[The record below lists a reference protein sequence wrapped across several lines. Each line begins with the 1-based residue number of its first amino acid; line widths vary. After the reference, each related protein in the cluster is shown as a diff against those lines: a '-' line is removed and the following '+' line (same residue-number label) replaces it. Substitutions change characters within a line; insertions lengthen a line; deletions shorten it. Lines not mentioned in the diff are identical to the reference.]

1 MRTAPF
7 RRLGIRHGSREV
19 TGLLAALLAV
29 GASPVVA
36 CSGEDGASSG
46 GGNGGSQSGS
56 GPAGNA
62 GNAGKPSNGGS
73 SSAGRGGT
81 SGGTA
86 GSTSGSSGKG
96 GGGASGTTGGSG
108 NVDGGGASGTGD
120 VGAGGTP
127 EDPMGVHGKP
137 ESTFTL
143 PIPSGDEPALYH
155 PDLVGD
161 FPDVDFATLDR
172 LYIQAGEYRTIL
184 LGGLPERS
192 ADRPLVI
199 TNLGGQVKV
208 GGLASNYVFSVSG
221 GKNWVLTGRYDDESR
236 TGDAAFRG
244 HAGGAYA
251 HSQGTYGFLIDDAF
265 SKDGLSGLAVGGGA
279 SDFELEFLEIARA
292 EFAGLVVKTDD
303 NGTATMR
310 NVALHD
316 LYVHD
321 TGSEG
326 LYLGSTQ
333 KQPQHSFEG
342 LRIFDN
348 RFLRTGTEALQVG
361 QLGSDCEIHHN
372 VLGPGAVRWRSAFAD
387 YQDGNVQYGQRY
399 GSSSFHHNI
408 VIGTGDLFV
417 EFFPTPVD
425 GDPHAAGDTVS
436 FHDNYFSD
444 TSSSGVYTHA
454 DETGVTI
461 RFEQNLFRGFYWT
474 YPEVHPD
481 ATLPVQVFGVG
492 SNSPNPHVLID
503 NVNDSPY
510 PFLMWTFPSVTEE
523 NNVTATIERVT
534 FRDFMGPALD
544 ENYRALEWWT
554 PRMTRHP
561 DMPVMTYAEGAYVV
575 HGGVIYRAR
584 AENSEASPDQ
594 NPDLWEA
601 LPSPADDV
609 RLSTDSPHAGLGL
622 R

>member
-1 MRTAPF
+1 
-7 RRLGIRHGSREV
+7 
-19 TGLLAALLAV
+19 LLALTLAFS
-29 GASPVVA
+29 ASAGVA
-36 CSGEDGASSG
+36 CSGGDDDAGAEA
-46 GGNGGSQSGS
+46 GNGGSPSGTS
-56 GPAGNA
+56 GTG
-62 GNAGKPSNGGS
+62 GAGKPSNGGS
-73 SSAGRGGT
+73 SSGKGGSSAGTASGTGGSAGKSNGGT
-81 SGGTA
+81 SGTA
-86 GSTSGSSGKG
+86 GG
-96 GGGASGTTGGSG
+96 G
-108 NVDGGGASGTGD
+108 NVDGGGASGSGD
-120 VGAGGTP
+120 VGSGGTP
-127 EDPMGVHGKP
+127 EEPMGVHGKP

-143 PIPSGDEPALYH
+143 PIPSGDKPALYH
-155 PDLVGD
+155 PDLIGD

-192 ADRPLVI
+192 AERPLVI

-208 GGLASNYVFSVSG
+208 GGLASNYVFSVNG
-221 GKNWVLTGRYDDESR
+221 GKNWVLTGRYDAESK
-236 TGDAAFRG
+236 TGDSAFRG

-251 HSQGTYGFLIDDAF
+251 HSQGSYGFLIDDGF

-303 NGTATMR
+303 DGAATMR
-310 NVALHD
+310 SVALHD

-342 LRIFDN
+342 LHIFDN

-361 QLGSDCEIHHN
+361 QLGSDCEVDHN

-408 VIGTGDLFV
+408 VVGTGDLFV

-425 GDPHAAGDTVS
+425 GDPRAAGDTVS

-454 DETGVTI
+454 DDTGVTI
-461 RFEQNLFRGFYWT
+461 RFENNLFRGFYWT
-474 YPEVHPD
+474 YPEIHPD

-492 SNSPNPHVLID
+492 SNSPNPHVLVD
-503 NVNDSPY
+503 NTNDSPY

-523 NNVTATIERVT
+523 NNVTATVERVK
-534 FRDFMGPALD
+534 FRDFMNADLD

-561 DMPVMTYAEGAYVV
+561 DMPVMKYAAGAYVV
-575 HGGVIYRAR
+575 HGGTIYRAL
-584 AENSEASPDQ
+584 AENSEAPPDQ

-601 LPSPADDV
+601 LPAPADDV
-609 RLSTDSPHAGLGL
+609 RLAADSPHGGLGVQ
-622 R
+622 

>member
-1 MRTAPF
+1 MRSTAARAAAPELRDAHF
-7 RRLGIRHGSREV
+7 RGHVL
-19 TGLLAALLAV
+19 TLLACALGTAFT
-29 GASPVVA
+29 GACGGHGDDDTA
-36 CSGEDGASSG
+36 AASG
-46 GGNGGSQSGS
+46 GTGGA
-56 GPAGNA
+56 AG
-62 GNAGKPSNGGS
+62 GKG
-73 SSAGRGGT
+73 SAGRASATGGAGGGRAG
-81 SGGTA
+81 SGGTTA
-86 GSTSGSSGKG
+86 GREGKG
-96 GGGASGTTGGSG
+96 GGTGGDPGTSG
-108 NVDGGGASGTGD
+108 AENGGASGDTGAA
-120 VGAGGTP
+120 GAP
-127 EDPMGVHGKP
+127 DEPMGVHGTP
-137 ESTFTL
+137 ASTFTL
-143 PIPSGDEPALYH
+143 PVPSGDTPALYH
-155 PDLVGD
+155 PDLLGD
-161 FPDVDFATLDR
+161 FPDVDFTTLDR
-172 LYIQAGEYRTIL
+172 LYIPAGRYRTIL

-199 TNLGGQVKV
+199 TNLGGQVQV
-208 GGLASNYVFSVSG
+208 GGLASNYVFSING
-221 GKNWVLTGRYDDESR
+221 GTNWVLTGRYDAVSK

-265 SKDGLSGLAVGGGA
+265 SKEGLSGLAVGGKA
-279 SDFELEFLEIARA
+279 SDFELEFLEITRA
-292 EFAGLVVKTDD
+292 EFAGLVVKTDND
-303 NGTATMR
+303 GSATMK
-310 NVALHD
+310 NVSLHE

-333 KQPQHSFEG
+333 AQPQHAFEG

-361 QLGSDCEIHHN
+361 QLGADCEIEHN

-399 GSSSFHHNI
+399 GSSSFHHN
-408 VIGTGDLFV
+408 VVLGTGDLFV

-425 GDPHAAGDTVS
+425 GDPRAAGDTVS

-444 TSSSGVYTHA
+444 TSASGVYTHA
-454 DETGVTI
+454 EDTGVSI
-461 RFEQNLFRGFYWT
+461 RFEHNFFRGFYWT

-492 SNSPNPHVLID
+492 SNSPDPHVLTD
-503 NVNDSPY
+503 NRVDGPY
-510 PFLMWTFPSVTEE
+510 PFILWTFPSVTAE
-523 NNVTATIERVT
+523 NNVMATIARVK

-544 ENYRALEWWT
+544 ENYRQLEWWT

-561 DMPVMTYAEGAYVV
+561 DMPAMTYAAGASVV
-575 HGGVIYRAR
+575 HQGTLYRAL
-584 AENSEASPDQ
+584 AENTEAPPDQ

-601 LPSPADDV
+601 LPAPADDV
-609 RLSTDSPHAGLGL
+609 RLTSDSPHAGLGL